1 MKLIIFKINFTALKI
16 LGLQSLH
23 LVETE
28 TKRVY
33 KLESVQNDHNLH
45 NLVTWR
51 TFNVNKTFNLR
62 PTSRSSRSQMLFKSG
77 VFAIFT

>member
-1 MKLIIFKINFTALKI
+1 MKLIIFKIHFIALKT

-23 LVETE
+23 LVEIE

-45 NLVTWR
+45 NLVT
-51 TFNVNKTFNLR
+51 
-62 PTSRSSRSQMLFKSG
+62 
-77 VFAIFT
+77 